1 MQHIVTILIAIL
13 IFCIIVVI
21 HEFGH
26 FIAAKLNRI
35 QVNQFAVGMGPK
47 LLHFQKGKT
56 EYSLRL
62 FPVGGFCAM
71 EGEDQ
76 SSDNPNAF
84 EKKPVWRR
92 MTVILAGPFM
102 NLVLGFLLIVILL
115 CTAQKVPSL
124 TIARFAETTNAA
136 GETVTAAE
144 SERSGLQV
152 GDKIVAIDGSH
163 IFSTSDLIYKLQTTD
178 TETYDITVKRDGKR
192 VTIENVTF
200 HNDNTDGLLDFAVE
214 GKPKNPV
221 TIVSYAAKDTVATA
235 KLIWMSLVELVSG
248 KYGLQDLS
256 GPVGTVS
263 VIEQFPGT
271 VSVRHKSD
279 DLHYRKCRRVQ
290 SAPHPR
296 SGRQPFCVPAD
307 RGNSPQAHCQR
318 TGGTGAFH
326 RHGSFVPADD
336 PGNHTR
342 CGTLFSKIGSDI
354 YEKFET
360 CKGRKLHT
368 GRQSYLYPVHAEH
381 PFR

>member
-47 LLHFQKGKT
+47 LLHFQKGET

-248 KYGLQDLS
+248 K
-256 GPVGTVS
+256 
-263 VIEQFPGT
+263 
-271 VSVRHKSD
+271 
-279 DLHYRKCRRVQ
+279 
-290 SAPHPR
+290 